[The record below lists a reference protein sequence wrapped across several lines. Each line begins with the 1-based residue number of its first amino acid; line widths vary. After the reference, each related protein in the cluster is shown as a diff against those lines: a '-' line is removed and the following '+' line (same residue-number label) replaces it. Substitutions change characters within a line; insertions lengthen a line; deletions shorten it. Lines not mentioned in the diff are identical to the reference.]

1 MESTDTTT
9 SASGTGGDQA
19 QGKGGMIDRV
29 KERAAAQLSNQKE
42 KATDG
47 LGSVA
52 AMVRQGTQQLRDQR
66 HDTIAGYV
74 DQAADQIEKFS
85 RQLRDKDVG
94 ELLDDAQRLAR
105 RRPAV
110 FIGSA
115 FAIGVIG
122 ARFFKSSSE
131 HDRRHAGQDAG
142 RPFDYGGGV
151 YGSSSS
157 TRGNHPAVSS
167 VGVNA
172 AAFDDTSESR
182 VWHTGFCVRHRCEWQ
197 RLVPVDR

>member
-1 MESTDTTT
+1 
-9 SASGTGGDQA
+9 
-19 QGKGGMIDRV
+19 MIDRV

-74 DQAADQIEKFS
+74 DQAADQIDKFS
-85 RQLRDKDVG
+85 KQLRDKDVG

-115 FAIGVIG
+115 FALGVIG

-131 HDRRHAGQDAG
+131 HDRRHAGRQ
-142 RPFDYGGGV
+142 FDYGGSV
-151 YGSSSS
+151 YGSADA
-157 TRGNHPAVSS
+157 TRGNYSAGTS
-167 VGVNA
+167 VGTNA
-172 AAFDDTSESR
+172 AAFDDTSESG
-182 VWHTGFCVRHRCEWQ
+182 VGTQGSAFGSSVSGSASSTSTGGSSVRSAKGVASPRGRRSSTDNTE
-197 RLVPVDR
+197 RS

>member
-85 RQLRDKDVG
+85 GQLRDKDVG

-115 FAIGVIG
+115 FALGVIG
-122 ARFFKSSSE
+122 ARFLKSSSE
-131 HDRRHAGQDAG
+131 DDRDFYRREGSNAGS
-142 RPFDYGGGV
+142 Y
-151 YGSSSS
+151 
-157 TRGNHPAVSS
+157 RGNEYRTRMSS
-167 VGVNA
+167 GA
-172 AAFDDTSESR
+172 GTPSY
-182 VWHTGFCVRHRCEWQ
+182 
-197 RLVPVDR
+197 

>member
-115 FAIGVIG
+115 FALGVIG

-131 HDRRHAGQDAG
+131 HDRRHAGKMPG
-142 RPFDYGGGV
+142 
-151 YGSSSS
+151 GSSTTAAACTAVPVQRAATIQPFRASAS
-157 TRGNHPAVSS
+157 TRRHSTTRPSHAS
-167 VGVNA
+167 A
-172 AAFDDTSESR
+172 HR
-182 VWHTGFCVRHRCEWQ
+182 VLRSA
-197 RLVPVDR
+197 PM